1 MDFKSLITNDIR
13 DVFHN
18 TAEFAEVTRLQ
29 YDGEIYNIP
38 AILDYSGAKDRNIP
52 SGDNADG
59 IFLVDLVVY
68 IAQHDLPVMPRKGRN
83 IEIGE
88 NRDLFNIVK
97 VENESGEILLYL
109 EMMDE

>member
-1 MDFKSLITNDIR
+1 MDFKTLVAEDIQN
-13 DVFHN
+13 VFHN
-18 TAEFAEVTRLQ
+18 TAEHADITRIGYEGQ
-29 YDGEIYNIP
+29 VVNIP

-68 IAQHDLPVMPRKGRN
+68 IAQADITFEPRKDRN

-97 VENESGEILLYL
+97 VEKEAGEFLLYL
-109 EMMDE
+109 EMMEE